1 MHYSCCADT
10 TLDNTN
16 IDKSRN
22 CSCDLWNKF
31 KQSFSRT
38 MGAEYRPLPNTNC
51 QQGNTTRNPSPKKI
65 NIHDGSKK
73 KTLKFTSMLAA
84 ELNRT
89 TNGANKE
96 LPRRNIFGKKIFTLQ
111 KYKNYT
117 YSTCVTSEQC

>member
-1 MHYSCCADT
+1 MQTQPWT
-10 TLDNTN
+10 TQTLTN
-16 IDKSRN
+16 PGTAHVISGTSSN
-22 CSCDLWNKF
+22 
-31 KQSFSRT
+31 
-38 MGAEYRPLPNTNC
+38 
-51 QQGNTTRNPSPKKI
+51 NPSAELWGQNTDHCQIQTASKVIPQETLLQKKI

-73 KTLKFTSMLAA
+73 KTLKFTSMLVG

-96 LPRRNIFGKKIFTLQ
+96 LPRRNIFGKKIFTPQ